1 MSNDLLQKLMAA
13 QTDEERSWIVIENLL
28 ESLPEDVKSALWA
41 LAIPHWFDA
50 DILAALCPEL
60 ADHADEIYRQLQ
72 TISCVEMFP
81 ERGHNVHEL
90 TRNHLLDRLWQDN
103 PERFRELSAK
113 AASYFADGNKPEM
126 QIERIYHLVI
136 AEPANENS
144 ELFNL
149 AQLWSNNYRKAEVE
163 SLILNLQ
170 QHIAA
175 NRVTVAVK
183 AETSFWDGKIKFRF
197 YQATAALESYEAAL
211 SFYSEIGDWLG
222 EANTLQEIGDVLLF
236 LERSNEALQWYE
248 VALTYYS
255 EIGDCLGKA
264 NTLKA
269 LGNVLQFL
277 KQSTEALEKYEAA
290 LACYREIE
298 DRLGEA
304 NTLKAIGDVFR
315 LLKQSTEA
323 LEKYEIALSFYREI
337 GTCLGEANTLKAIG
351 DLFRLLKRR
360 IEALEKYEAAL
371 AFYRKIDA
379 HLGEA
384 NTLKAMAMLA
394 EDYVIGLTS
403 TQNDLNQDTQSD
415 RNEPISVDEAS
426 EKKLSK
432 SFLNSELAKSRLQ
445 EIKGKPLA
453 VIKKEIRSQLRSQ
466 LAKVILYVWVAT
478 IILCFVDIGFD
489 KYIYST
495 HNTVK
500 VINKDLITLILSAQS
515 SLVGAVIGF
524 YFGTRDTK

>member
-1 MSNDLLQKLMAA
+1 
-13 QTDEERSWIVIENLL
+13 
-28 ESLPEDVKSALWA
+28 
-41 LAIPHWFDA
+41 
-50 DILAALCPEL
+50 
-60 ADHADEIYRQLQ
+60 
-72 TISCVEMFP
+72 MFP

-90 TRNHLLDRLWQDN
+90 TRNQLLDRLWQDN

-337 GTCLGEANTLKAIG
+337 GTCLGEANTLKA
-351 DLFRLLKRR
+351 
-360 IEALEKYEAAL
+360 
-371 AFYRKIDA
+371 
-379 HLGEA
+379 
-384 NTLKAMAMLA
+384 MAMLA